1 MSWGDPPQLLLC
13 HALGPSETTALLRGS
28 SLTSLV
34 SPGAAGLGYMCTP
47 PRPHPFLSLNPTHV
61 CEWALALAALHPTE
75 HSPIPRRW
83 PRVPLVAELMPHVGT
98 HRSWSCI
105 PPSTSCLS
113 LSWSQPRAV
122 AGVAQPLSVCPL
134 CCVGRPPRGLHTRA
148 AGGLLLM
155 PQPWT
160 AGPPVPVRSP
170 ACLPTL
176 LRAPVRALLS
186 VP

>member
-1 MSWGDPPQLLLC
+1 MHLNPLRPPPSSGAPPSSPQSVQALL
-13 HALGPSETTALLRGS
+13 ALGTCA
-28 SLTSLV
+28 
-34 SPGAAGLGYMCTP
+34 
-47 PRPHPFLSLNPTHV
+47 PHHDPIPFLSLNPTHV
-61 CEWALALAALHPTE
+61 CEWASALAALHPTE
-75 HSPIPRRW
+75 DPPFPGGGLGSP
-83 PRVPLVAELMPHVGT
+83 LLLSSCPHAGT

-105 PPSTSCLS
+105 PPSTFCLS

-122 AGVAQPLSVCPL
+122 AGVAQPVNVCPL

-155 PQPWT
+155 PQSWAT
-160 AGPPVPVRSP
+160 GPPVPVRSP
-170 ACLPTL
+170 AYLPTL